1 MTAAPGESNQVSP
14 PRSGSKSA
22 GSVLMQSVV
31 RIQVTDGP
39 DKLVWLP
46 SEQQPVPMGMHDQLA
61 RHYKATPGTFE
72 PHASTLDYVV
82 GAVGACLTGTFKRA
96 LAARGVIIAPA
107 DLKSVATG
115 EIVIDGDVPV
125 LRAIEVHYRLSGTH
139 ADDHDKI
146 QRALAVHHK
155 ACAVSRSVEDAI
167 AISTSLELD

>member
-1 MTAAPGESNQVSP
+1 
-14 PRSGSKSA
+14 
-22 GSVLMQSVV
+22 MQSVV

-61 RHYKATPGTFE
+61 GHYKATPGTFE

-139 ADDHDKI
+139 ARTTTTRSSEPSLFTTRPAQCREVLKTP
-146 QRALAVHHK
+146 
-155 ACAVSRSVEDAI
+155 SRSAPRSN
-167 AISTSLELD
+167 STDSQALTRLREGAGRVPSEPV